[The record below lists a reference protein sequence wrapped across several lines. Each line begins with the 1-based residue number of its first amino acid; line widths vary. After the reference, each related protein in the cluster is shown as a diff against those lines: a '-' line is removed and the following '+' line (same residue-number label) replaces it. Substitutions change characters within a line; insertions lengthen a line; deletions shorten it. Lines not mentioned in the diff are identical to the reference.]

1 MWKGVKKNIFV
12 KNSKK
17 LLKSNFNSWPAKHK
31 NCNQNCSLKNI
42 LAILLRIIIKNQFMI
57 KSMQSC
63 IKIIAYDLTIIQ
75 LILWH
80 ILYSTYK
87 FYIIVKIQHKMIEK

>member
-1 MWKGVKKNIFV
+1 
-12 KNSKK
+12 
-17 LLKSNFNSWPAKHK
+17 
-31 NCNQNCSLKNI
+31 
-42 LAILLRIIIKNQFMI
+42 MI